1 MTGFWTLV
9 GPSLVVFLVLG
20 SVLCWAS
27 LVAVRVMKA
36 QRGAL
41 LDLESRLEALLEA
54 KTATLPPK
62 RLEELDSFC
71 NTLREEFSKLVALN
85 EEWKSDSYRKV
96 QRYATMINKKLRQ
109 TDGLPTQVHHAD
121 DVDSEEPELLD
132 PAAVARADSHGRD
145 LRPAAEAQEE
155 SIESVRA
162 AFYNKARPF

>member
-1 MTGFWTLV
+1 MTGFWTLI
-9 GPSLVVFLVLG
+9 GPSCVVFLVLG
-20 SVLCWAS
+20 SVICWAL

-41 LDLESRLEALLEA
+41 LDLEARLEALLEA

-96 QRYATMINKKLRQ
+96 QRYATMINKRLRQ
-109 TDGLPTQVHHAD
+109 FDGVTHKVQTDEEVD
-121 DVDSEEPELLD
+121 DEEVQPLD
-132 PAAVARADSHGRD
+132 RGAVAAAEAPARD
-145 LRPAAEAQEE
+145 LRPGAEAQEE

-162 AFYNKARPF
+162 AFYNKPRPF